1 MTELVLG
8 VVLIAIALYFIV
20 RFAKSE
26 NGFVRRTS
34 RGAFMR
40 DLNKRMQQTQE
51 SRDVDP

>member
-8 VVLIAIALYFIV
+8 AVLIAIALYFIV

-40 DLNKRMQQTQE
+40 DLNKTNAASPRVK
-51 SRDVDP
+51 RR